1 MGIIDRI
8 ENLIKPEDKRFEV
21 KMRAQYDIIQMSGG
35 DDIAGTW
42 IDANGKRFDELLED
56 SQYNFYNLLLDEKT
70 YNDTLQKI
78 KDKLYH

>member
-1 MGIIDRI
+1 
-8 ENLIKPEDKRFEV
+8 
-21 KMRAQYDIIQMSGG
+21 MSGG